1 MDMHTKEGKSYWR
14 KRVKKEME
22 AKDKKDVS
30 LGKSMKQ
37 IHDYHFREI
46 EKEIESFY
54 QRYADK
60 EAIDLKLA
68 KKAVSDVDINAY
80 QKKAKELVA
89 RANEMRKEGIKV
101 TKANFTH
108 QENIDMA
115 VYNLKMK
122 VNALELLQLNIDLAM
137 QNLSED
143 EYKATKRF
151 LEDGFEEELKFQSGL
166 LGTSVSSQ
174 NDIKNLAK
182 ATINANFKGATWSEN
197 IWQRQDDLR
206 KIVKEEVYKAVTKGD
221 NAIKLSNKL
230 KKEFEVSDSY
240 ARRLAITEHARVQM
254 EVSKILIE
262 DNGFNGFEIL
272 PEPSACSICKGIA
285 SDGPYPME
293 KWDTGNTA
301 PPFHPHCRCAV
312 VGEDIEHKKGK
323 K

>member
-22 AKDKKDVS
+22 AKDKKDIK

-137 QNLSED
+137 QSLSED
-143 EYKATKRF
+143 EYKATK
-151 LEDGFEEELKFQSGL
+151 K
-166 LGTSVSSQ
+166 
-174 NDIKNLAK
+174 
-182 ATINANFKGATWSEN
+182 
-197 IWQRQDDLR
+197 
-206 KIVKEEVYKAVTKGD
+206 
-221 NAIKLSNKL
+221 
-230 KKEFEVSDSY
+230 
-240 ARRLAITEHARVQM
+240 
-254 EVSKILIE
+254 
-262 DNGFNGFEIL
+262 
-272 PEPSACSICKGIA
+272 
-285 SDGPYPME
+285 
-293 KWDTGNTA
+293 
-301 PPFHPHCRCAV
+301 
-312 VGEDIEHKKGK
+312 
-323 K
+323 